1 VTPRIYFI
9 VHGNAQPKGSARAFV
24 PKGWKRPVVTSDNPN
39 LKRWETTIRG
49 ELQRV
54 MAETR
59 QDIKAAI
66 FEAPVRVSLAFY
78 VARPK
83 SLPKRVAHA
92 TKKPDLDKL
101 VRGAIDS
108 LSGVLI
114 KDDSQVIS
122 ILARKLYAQGA
133 PYLEVIVE
141 AYESPL
147 FAEQA
152 SA

>member
-1 VTPRIYFI
+1 MSASVYFV
-9 VHGNAQPKGSARAFV
+9 VHGAAQPKGSARAFV
-24 PKGWKRPVVTSDNPN
+24 PKGWKRPVVTSANPN

-59 QDIKAAI
+59 ADIRTALFGAA
-66 FEAPVRVSLAFY
+66 VRVSLTFY

-83 SLPKRVAHA
+83 SLPKRVMHA

-101 VRGAIDS
+101 VRAAIDS
-108 LSGVLI
+108 LSGVLF
-114 KDDSQVIS
+114 KDDAQVTD

-141 AYESPL
+141 AHTAPLLKES
-147 FAEQA
+147 A
-152 SA
+152 